1 MKNHVKNLFYFSHD
15 TCKYCNFLADIKI
28 IGQPKSLVISRKN
41 RGTIEIPRFFNWW
54 RRGELNPCLK
64 SLKSL

>member
-1 MKNHVKNLFYFSHD
+1 MTLVNIAI
-15 TCKYCNFLADIKI
+15 FLQILKLLD
-28 IGQPKSLVISRKN
+28 SRKALQYQEKTEEPL
-41 RGTIEIPRFFNWW
+41 RFLGFFNWW